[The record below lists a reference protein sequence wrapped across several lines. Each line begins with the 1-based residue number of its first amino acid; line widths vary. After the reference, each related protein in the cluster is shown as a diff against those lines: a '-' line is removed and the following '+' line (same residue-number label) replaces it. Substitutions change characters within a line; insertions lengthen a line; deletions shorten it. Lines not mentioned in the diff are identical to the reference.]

1 MWRALAARS
10 QVTQDGLLAKEVG
23 PSITEVV
30 VTHPQPQLGYFPPTL
45 TSWPNL
51 TTIDLTGNR
60 IIYIPA
66 TIANLQQLKVGA
78 LTLQHR
84 SWTGGAG
91 LSPQT

>member
-1 MWRALAARS
+1 
-10 QVTQDGLLAKEVG
+10 VTQDGLLAKEVG
-23 PSITEVV
+23 PTITQVV

-66 TIANLQQLKVGA
+66 TIANLQQLKVRQPGTHNDMLLWA
-78 LTLQHR
+78 FRPMLTVCNI
-84 SWTGGAG
+84 S
-91 LSPQT
+91 